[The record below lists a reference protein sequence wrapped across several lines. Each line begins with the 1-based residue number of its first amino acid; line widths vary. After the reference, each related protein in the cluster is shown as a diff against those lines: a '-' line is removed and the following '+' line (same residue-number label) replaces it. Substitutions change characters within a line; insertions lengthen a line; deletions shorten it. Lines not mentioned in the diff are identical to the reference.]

1 MSFCVSS
8 KRQRDWWNKM
18 MIPETQKY
26 RISVYD
32 IYWRA
37 KGLEMADEI
46 IDAIWKAYGFTLPS
60 YHTSD

>member
-1 MSFCVSS
+1 
-8 KRQRDWWNKM
+8 M
-18 MIPETQKY
+18 MIPEMQKY
-26 RISVYD
+26 RNSVYD